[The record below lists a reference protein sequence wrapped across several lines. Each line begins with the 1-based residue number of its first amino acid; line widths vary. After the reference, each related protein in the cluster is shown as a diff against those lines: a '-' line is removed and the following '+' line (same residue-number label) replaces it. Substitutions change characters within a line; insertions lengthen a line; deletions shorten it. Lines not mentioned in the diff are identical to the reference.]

1 MPGRPKIIPM
11 RAFLSER
18 IQGFDPGGA
27 KPELDVRRTIERA
40 GYPAPIQQFVVIVE
54 GFKYK
59 LDHAYPETMHCLEF
73 EGFWA
78 HGQYTPFH
86 RDRARTRRPLAV
98 VWLVTGHTVQPA
110 RWRSREQLSTSDE
123 TEAPQSGQNG
133 C

>member
-1 MPGRPKIIPM
+1 MPGRPKTIPM

-18 IQGFDPGGA
+18 IQGFDPGGS

-86 RDRARTRRPLAV
+86 RDRANPTPLGGGLARDGPHRPACALEESRT
-98 VWLVTGHTVQPA
+98 
-110 RWRSREQLSTSDE
+110 
-123 TEAPQSGQNG
+123 TEHKR
-133 C
+133 